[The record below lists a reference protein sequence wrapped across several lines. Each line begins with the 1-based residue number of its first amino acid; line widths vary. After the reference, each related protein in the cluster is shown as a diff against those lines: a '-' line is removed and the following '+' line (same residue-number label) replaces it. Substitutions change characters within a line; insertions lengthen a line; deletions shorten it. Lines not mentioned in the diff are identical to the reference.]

1 MFISKREAAERLHDE
16 SNVFRLPDEPITGET
31 PKELPED
38 QDTLP
43 GLGEE
48 ADPESEEGPIS
59 TPAHPRPAATPDK
72 KEVDPTSSFS
82 ALDHL
87 LGPSAR
93 LIGKPKPSYRGRM
106 DDQVAIAETS
116 FILGPKSTGQ
126 VFGLGP
132 EQVSAYARG
141 SDTGGNSSSNP
152 YNRDNPR
159 PERLARVNAVKERL
173 ALKAGLKVKKCLDLL
188 DDDKLGAMKKATT
201 ISRVA
206 KDMAIIM
213 EKVSDKG
220 KGDAGGIHFHVHR
233 PEIRSE
239 KTYDVIEI
247 GAVELSSSS

>member
-1 MFISKREAAERLHDE
+1 
-16 SNVFRLPDEPITGET
+16 
-31 PKELPED
+31 
-38 QDTLP
+38 
-43 GLGEE
+43 
-48 ADPESEEGPIS
+48 
-59 TPAHPRPAATPDK
+59 
-72 KEVDPTSSFS
+72 
-82 ALDHL
+82 
-87 LGPSAR
+87 
-93 LIGKPKPSYRGRM
+93 M

-188 DDDKLGAMKKATT
+188 DDEKLGGMKKATT

-247 GAVELSSSS
+247 GAAEIRSSPDNAA